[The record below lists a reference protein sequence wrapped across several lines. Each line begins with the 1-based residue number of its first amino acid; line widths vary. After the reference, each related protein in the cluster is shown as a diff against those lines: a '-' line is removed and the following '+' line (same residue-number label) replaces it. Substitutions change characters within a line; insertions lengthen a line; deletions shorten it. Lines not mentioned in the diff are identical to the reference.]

1 MQPEEVKIAMDWM
14 GAKSTNCMTEAKQSS
29 PGPKLETV
37 QCHIKRCQAQ
47 KLVKLLCKGC
57 EPMRLCIECL
67 VVHSKTNDEGF
78 SSSVI
83 RDSEDL
89 NGTVSS
95 LPNLVLFHIS
105 DTWRLRKVNYT
116 RDI

>member
-1 MQPEEVKIAMDWM
+1 
-14 GAKSTNCMTEAKQSS
+14 
-29 PGPKLETV
+29 
-37 QCHIKRCQAQ
+37 
-47 KLVKLLCKGC
+47 
-57 EPMRLCIECL
+57 MRLCIECL
-67 VVHSKTNDEGF
+67 VVHPKTNDEGF

-95 LPNLVLFHIS
+95 LPDLVLFHIS